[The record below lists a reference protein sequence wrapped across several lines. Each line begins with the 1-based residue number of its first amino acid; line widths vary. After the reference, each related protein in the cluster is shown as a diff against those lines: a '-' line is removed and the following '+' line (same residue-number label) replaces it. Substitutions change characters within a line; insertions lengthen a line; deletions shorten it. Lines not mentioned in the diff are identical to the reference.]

1 MTSEGN
7 GSDRNNG
14 AVVPPPQAPVDHPI
28 DGTLDLHTFDPKEVR
43 MLLPEYLAECRA
55 RGILEVRIIHG
66 KGTGALRRLVHS
78 VLNDLPEVKEVR
90 PASGIHADWG
100 STIVTLMPL
109 AEEGR

>member
-1 MTSEGN
+1 MMKGGEGN
-7 GSDRNNG
+7 RRNG
-14 AVVPPPQAPVDHPI
+14 AIPAQEPVDYPI

-43 MLLPEYLAECRA
+43 MLVPEYLAECRA

-66 KGTGALRRLVHS
+66 KGTGVLRRLVHS
-78 VLNDLPEVKEVR
+78 ILRELPEVKEVR
-90 PASGIHADWG
+90 PGSGMHADWG